1 MKKRMMT
8 ASLAVLIGLVSMTSC
23 KKQQSQMV
31 ATPHKTMTVETQ
43 SRELTTNYSAT
54 IRGRQDIEIYPQVGG
69 TLQKL
74 CVTEGQRVKKGQ
86 ILFIIDQVPYKA
98 ALTTAEANVKA
109 AEAALATAQLNF
121 DSRKRLYDQQVVSD
135 FDLRKAENDLLSA
148 KAALEQAKAQRIN
161 AANNLSYTTV
171 MSPSDGVV
179 GTLPYRQG
187 ALVGSAMTQPLTTV
201 SDNDE
206 MYVYFSMN
214 ETSLLEMIREY
225 GSPEEAIKKMPSI
238 QLQLSDGS
246 ILPDSGRVESISGV
260 IDRTTGSVTLR
271 AAFPN
276 KNHLLHA
283 GSSGNVIIPTYY
295 NNCIVIPQEATVE
308 LQDKV
313 LVYKVVDGKTQSTQ
327 ITVAPINDGREYIVL
342 DGLKQG
348 ETIIA
353 EGAGLVREGT
363 PVGQASTD
371 TKDKQK

>member
-171 MSPSDGVV
+171 MSPADGVV

-187 ALVGSAMTQPLTTV
+187 ALVSSAMTQPLTTV

-313 LVYKVVDGKTQSTQ
+313 LVYKVVDGKAQSTQ